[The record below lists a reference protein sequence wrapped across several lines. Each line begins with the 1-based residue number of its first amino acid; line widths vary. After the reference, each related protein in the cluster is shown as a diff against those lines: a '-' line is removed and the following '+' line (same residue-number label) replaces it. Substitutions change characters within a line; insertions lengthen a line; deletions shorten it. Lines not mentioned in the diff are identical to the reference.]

1 MGFLRK
7 LFGKQDET
15 AAAASPAPPSNP
27 PPTIPE
33 VSTADFMAEWQN
45 ENRPVLLDVRES
57 YEWQQMH
64 VPGSQH
70 MPMNQLPAQLH
81 KLDKTADIVV
91 ICASGNRSYSVTAF
105 LQQNGFRARN
115 LKGGIMHWARSGGQ
129 VESGQ

>member
-1 MGFLRK
+1 
-7 LFGKQDET
+7 
-15 AAAASPAPPSNP
+15 
-27 PPTIPE
+27 
-33 VSTADFMAEWQN
+33 MAEWQN
-45 ENRPVLLDVRES
+45 ENRPVLLDVRET

-81 KLDKTADIVV
+81 KLDKAADIVV
-91 ICASGNRSYSVTAF
+91 ICATGNRSYSVTAF

-115 LKGGIMHWARSGGQ
+115 LQGGIMRWARSGGQ